1 MRPADDQGREHD
13 IRIVMEEKNALT
25 TVAQALAPILDKI
38 DDSALAGE
46 HIDTTQADKLVL
58 ELSKHLGNIGGFCDK
73 WTQNRIHAM
82 EKLLSSCL
90 SNPEAYLLLKDAL
103 SFMVG
108 IQVDFNRRPFRA
120 VGLSVE
126 AWGTKFKA
134 LLKR

>member
-13 IRIVMEEKNALT
+13 IRIVMEEKGALT

-38 DDSALAGE
+38 YDSALAGE

-73 WTQNRIHAM
+73 WTQNRIHTM
-82 EKLLSSCL
+82 EELLSFCL

-103 SFMVG
+103 SFMAG
-108 IQVDFNRRPFRA
+108 IQVDFDRRPFRA